1 MSLATFWVLA
11 DSAAAGIA
19 ILIAAITG
27 ACLGIRAARRAA
39 LDERDEQRARIG
51 TEDG

>member
-1 MSLATFWVLA
+1 MSLATFWALA
-11 DSAAAGIA
+11 DSLPVSAA

-27 ACLGIRAARRAA
+27 MCAGIHAVRRAA

-51 TEDG
+51 DN